1 MKTIDLNCD
10 LGEGGGQDAELMP
23 LITSANIACGA
34 HAGDAATM
42 RATVAL
48 AMRHGVAI
56 GAHPGFA
63 DRANFGRVELALDAE
78 AIAALVV
85 EQVTRLQEI
94 AQAAGAAVRHVK
106 LHGALYNRVSRDRVL
121 SEAVVRAVRATER
134 NPVLYVLAG
143 SELERVARQSP
154 DFTVVPEAFA
164 DRTYQRDGTLT
175 PRQRPDALIHSP
187 EAAAAQVRGIVREG
201 LVRATDGADVRLR
214 AGTICVHGDAPGAAA
229 VLRALREEL
238 AADGIELAA
247 PRGTGHNRGAS

>member
-48 AMRHGVAI
+48 AMRHGAAI

-63 DRANFGRVELALDAE
+63 DRANFGRVELPLDAE

-134 NPVLYVLAG
+134 NPILY
-143 SELERVARQSP
+143 VARQSP

-201 LVRATDGADVRLR
+201 LVRATDGTDVCLR
-214 AGTICVHGDAPGAAA
+214 AGTICVHGDTPGAAA
-229 VLRALREEL
+229 VLRGLRAAL
-238 AADGIELAA
+238 ATDGIELAA
-247 PRGTGHNRGAS
+247 PRGAGHNRGAS